1 MTSYLHD
8 PSVHKCNWKLE
19 ITQSAPESPFSSTPA
34 KNAPH
39 AQNIFFAKHMIVMV
53 VNAFG
58 ARGFSRLNV
67 NYDELHESR
76 KYGIQN

>member
-8 PSVHKCNWKLE
+8 PSVHKCNWKLHRAHQNRRFLDTGE
-19 ITQSAPESPFSSTPA
+19 KRSAC
-34 KNAPH
+34 
-39 AQNIFFAKHMIVMV
+39 AKHMIVMV

>member
-1 MTSYLHD
+1 MQ
-8 PSVHKCNWKLE
+8 LE
-19 ITQSAPESPFSSTPA
+19 IRNYTERTRIAVFSTPA